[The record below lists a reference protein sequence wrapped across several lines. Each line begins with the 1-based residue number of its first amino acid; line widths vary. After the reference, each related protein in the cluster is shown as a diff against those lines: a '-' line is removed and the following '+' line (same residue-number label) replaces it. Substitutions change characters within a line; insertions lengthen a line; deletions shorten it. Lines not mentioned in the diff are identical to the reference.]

1 MSVLSKCTESFLF
14 CGCVRVCACTCGSR
28 GVGVGGLVNVACL
41 SQPISILIS
50 EMGFL
55 TEAGGLPL
63 SEADCTVSY
72 RAELVSPAL
81 GFQVQTVMCLA
92 YII

>member
-1 MSVLSKCTESFLF
+1 MSFLN
-14 CGCVRVCACTCGSR
+14 VRNRFSFVAVCACVHAHVEAG

-41 SQPISILIS
+41 SQPISTLIS

-72 RAELVSPAL
+72 RAVLVSPAL

-92 YII
+92 YIT